1 LEKARYAGPSGSS
14 LSITTKNEITKGW
27 VTRSFGRIVRNSRV
41 LVKSDAKNVWAGCYD
56 TTTGKPL
63 DRITRVFGQYGVD
76 DPSRLALTSGA
87 TESNNWVINAASEAA
102 AKPGRLVTTAIE
114 HASVLEPM
122 RRLER
127 KGWRLTVV
135 PVSADGVVRL
145 DQLQAA
151 LCPETALVS
160 IMAANNETGVVQ
172 PICELAHLVEE
183 HAPQALL
190 HTDATQMVGKIP
202 FSLEDGW
209 ARVDFL
215 SLSGHKFHGPK
226 GIGALFIREGLEL
239 SPLLLGGGQE
249 DGLRSGTSDVPS
261 IVGLG
266 AAADLANDQSLTD
279 QMRAL
284 RDEFERDLAAL
295 FPDVVIHCRH
305 VARLPN
311 TSCFSLPGCD
321 GNHLAEALAQEG
333 VCVGTGSACSSGAL
347 HPPKSLLEMGVE
359 YGLAAGT
366 LRVSLSRYS
375 TVNELDVLLRRL
387 AKLRESSRLAIS
399 ALQQA

>member
-1 LEKARYAGPSGSS
+1 MIYLDNNA
-14 LSITTKNEITKGW
+14 TTKVAPEVVAAMLPFLSEAYQNASS
-27 VTRSFGRIVRNSRV
+27 V
-41 LVKSDAKNVWAGCYD
+41 AGE
-56 TTTGKPL
+56 
-63 DRITRVFGQYGVD
+63 VFGVKHAISRARGALARLLGVN
-76 DPSRLALTSGA
+76 DPWCLAFTSGA
-87 TESNNWVINAASEAA
+87 TESNNWVINAIAEAVD
-102 AKPGRLVTTAIE
+102 KPEHLVTTAIE

-127 KGWRLTVV
+127 RGWRLTVV
-135 PVSADGVVRL
+135 PVNADGIVCL

-172 PICELAHLVEE
+172 PISAVTHLIEE

-202 FSLEDGW
+202 FSLDANW

-215 SLSGHKFHGPK
+215 SLSGHKFHGSK
-226 GIGALFIREGLEL
+226 GIGAIFIRQGLDL

-266 AAADLANDQSLTD
+266 AAADLANDQRQTD
-279 QMRAL
+279 GISGL
-284 RDEFERDLAAL
+284 RDQFERDLAAL
-295 FPDVVIHCRH
+295 FPDAVIHGNK
-305 VARLPN
+305 VNRLPN

-321 GNHLAEALAQEG
+321 GNHLAEALAREG
-333 VCVGTGSACSSGAL
+333 ICVGTGSACSSGAI
-347 HPPKSLLEMGVE
+347 HPAKSLLAMGVE
-359 YGLAAGT
+359 YGLATGT

-375 TVNELDVLLRRL
+375 TEEDLRTFLDQLVSIHRTN
-387 AKLRESSRLAIS
+387 AIG
-399 ALQQA
+399 